1 MWFKNLYLLKISNDD
16 FSLTPEE
23 LHEALESRPFQ
34 ECGKE
39 QRETSGWVSPFG
51 RNSEQMV
58 HAANGYLLLTM
69 AHQERM
75 LPASVIRE
83 ELDTLVAAIEEKEGR
98 KVGKREKQD
107 LRDEIE
113 FELLPK
119 AFTRT
124 KKLDAWLDTRQGWM
138 VINTSSPTQAERLT
152 HQLRSVLDSLPL
164 VPPKTA
170 QSPGVLMTAWLTD
183 GELPPPFT
191 LGEECELHSQGDEKS
206 VAVFKRHELMAEEVQ
221 ANLASGKTVSK
232 LGLVWDDKISFI
244 LTDDLQIRRV
254 RFLDVLEDNLKDA
267 DPQSHAEKLDI
278 EFTLMTGE
286 VSNLITDLMK
296 CFNPETEAS
305 PDPQSLSP
313 DESGPQ
319 PVADTPD

>member
-1 MWFKNLYLLKISNDD
+1 MWFKNLYLLKISNAD

-23 LHEALESRPFQ
+23 LHEALESHPFQ

-39 QRETSGWVSPFG
+39 QRESSGWVSPFG

-58 HAANGYLLLTM
+58 HAANGCLLLTM
-69 AHQERM
+69 AHQERI

-83 ELDTLVAAIEEKEGR
+83 ELDTLVVEIEEKEGR
-98 KVGKREKQD
+98 KIGKREKQD
-107 LRDEIE
+107 LKDEIE

-124 KKLDAWLDTRQGWM
+124 KKMDAWLDIQHGWM

-152 HQLRSVLDSLPL
+152 HQLRSVLGSLP
-164 VPPKTA
+164 VAPPKTG
-170 QSPGVLMTAWLTD
+170 QSPGVLMTAWLAE
-183 GELPPPFT
+183 GALPAPFSF
-191 LGEECELHSQGDEKS
+191 GEECELHSQGDEKS
-206 VAVFKRHELMAEEVQ
+206 VAAFKRHELMSEEVQ

-232 LGLVWDDKISFI
+232 MGLVWDNKISFI

-254 RFLDVLEDNLKDA
+254 RFLDVLEENLKDA

-278 EFTLMTGE
+278 EFSLMTGE
-286 VSNLITDLMK
+286 VSSLIADLMK
-296 CFNPETEAS
+296 CFNPEEGEAGLVAADQ
-305 PDPQSLSP
+305 PADP
-313 DESGPQ
+313 
-319 PVADTPD
+319 AD